1 MRLLRLLGKGL
12 AWALILTA
20 VAVVTGAITMWLA
33 TEKDKVR
40 LPRVIG
46 MDSTAALELLRDQ
59 GLQPKVSG
67 REYSEEVPK
76 DAVLFQR
83 PASGTWVRKNSEIR
97 LVISQGG
104 DAVALPNLTG
114 LPLPQAQQILQ
125 RYGFTLGRVVQVHS
139 SEHPKGEVFAQ
150 DPEAGALVR
159 RGSPVAVLLSL
170 GPLDETSSLLTPS
183 VSSPFEPSG
192 PKDRIRA
199 IGKIDGISLVDN
211 YRSQFTT
218 LIAHSPYRDFIVKS
232 GALVEKRPVA
242 LRGAT
247 SVLVGAGD
255 IASCVS
261 DGDEATASLLD
272 TIGGVVF
279 TLGDNAYKSGTPIEF
294 AACYDPSWGR
304 HKSRT
309 RPAPGNHDYLWP
321 GASGYFDYFGD
332 AAGDPGK
339 GYYSYDLGPW
349 HIIVL
354 NSNCSKISGCGPGS
368 PQERWLRADLA
379 AHPATC
385 TLAYWH
391 HPRFSSGRHGSEAA
405 FEPFWRA
412 LYEHHADVVMAGHDH
427 VYERFAPQKPNGEPD
442 PMRGIRQFVVGTG
455 GDRHYKFDGPAIANS
470 EVRND
475 DTHGVLKLTLYPASY
490 KWQFI
495 PVAGGKFTDA
505 GTGRCH

>member
-1 MRLLRLLGKGL
+1 MRFLRLLRKKL
-12 AWALILTA
+12 AAILILTA
-20 VAVVTGAITMWLA
+20 VAIVSGTITMWLA
-33 TEKDKVR
+33 AEKDKVR

-46 MDSTAALELLRDQ
+46 MDSTAALVLLIEQ

-67 REYSEEVPK
+67 REYSEKIPK
-76 DAVLFQR
+76 DAVLSQR
-83 PASGTWVRKNSEIR
+83 PASGTWVRKNSEVR
-97 LVISQGG
+97 LVVSQGS
-104 DAVALPNLTG
+104 DVVVLPNLTG
-114 LPLPQAQQILQ
+114 LPLPQAKQILQ
-125 RYGFTLGRVVQVHS
+125 GYGLTLGRVAQVHS
-139 SEHPKGEVFAQ
+139 SEYPKGEVIAQ
-150 DPEAGALVR
+150 DPEAGALIR
-159 RGSPVAVLLSL
+159 RGSPVAMLLSL
-170 GPLDETSSLLTPS
+170 GSLDEA
-183 VSSPFEPSG
+183 SSPHIQPVSN
-192 PKDRIRA
+192 PLKPPRLKDRNHAHIETN
-199 IGKIDGISLVDN
+199 GMTHIS
-211 YRSQFTT
+211 
-218 LIAHSPYRDFIVKS
+218 YRDFIVKS
-232 GALVEKRPVA
+232 GALVEKRPGA
-242 LRGAT
+242 LRGSTA
-247 SVLVGAGD
+247 VLVGAGD

-272 TIGGVVF
+272 AIGGVVF

-332 AAGDPGK
+332 AAGDSAK
-339 GYYSYDLGPW
+339 GYYSYNLGSW

-354 NSNCSKISGCGPGS
+354 NSNCSKIGGCGPGS

-391 HPRFSSGRHGSEAA
+391 HPRFSSGRHGSNTTL
-405 FEPFWRA
+405 EPFWQV

-427 VYERFAPQKPNGEPD
+427 VYERFAPQTPNGEPD
-442 PMRGIRQFVVGTG
+442 PARGIRQFVVGTG

-490 KWQFI
+490 EWQFI
-495 PVAGGKFTDA
+495 PISGGKFTDS